1 MKTISTYQ
9 KKIIKKEIK
18 YKRGLMI
25 NYIWGVFIILGIR
38 YSIINK
44 DPNLTNNLL
53 TSGKNSIDMILTIL
67 PLMCLWLGITKIAQA
82 SSLLTLV
89 SKKLSKVVRIIFPE
103 IPKAHPAIG
112 YISSNIVM
120 NMLGLGNAATP
131 FGIKAMEKLKELNQ
145 NKDVASRSMITFLVI
160 NTSSVTIIP
169 TTVISLRLLH
179 GSMDASE
186 IIPVTILT
194 TFISTFIDII
204 LDRIFYLVWR
214 KT

>member
-1 MKTISTYQ
+1 
-9 KKIIKKEIK
+9 
-18 YKRGLMI
+18 MI
-25 NYIWGVFIILGIR
+25 NYIWGVFIILGIT

-67 PLMCLWLGITKIAQA
+67 PLMCLWLGITKIAEA

-103 IPKAHPAIG
+103 IPKDHPAIG

-131 FGIKAMEKLKELNQ
+131 FGIKAMEKLKELNK
-145 NKDVASRSMITFLVI
+145 NKDAASRSMITFLVI

-194 TFISTFIDII
+194 TFISTFIALI

>member
-1 MKTISTYQ
+1 
-9 KKIIKKEIK
+9 
-18 YKRGLMI
+18 MI
-25 NYIWGVFIILGIR
+25 NYIWGVFIILGIT

-103 IPKAHPAIG
+103 IPKDHPAIG

-179 GSMDASE
+179 GSIDASE

-194 TFISTFIDII
+194 TFISTFIAII

>member
-1 MKTISTYQ
+1 
-9 KKIIKKEIK
+9 
-18 YKRGLMI
+18 MI
-25 NYIWGVFIILGIR
+25 NYIWGVFIILGIT

-53 TSGKNSIDMILTIL
+53 TSGKTSIDMILTIL

-103 IPKAHPAIG
+103 IPKDHPAIG

-131 FGIKAMEKLKELNQ
+131 FGIKAMEKLKELNK

-179 GSMDASE
+179 GSIDASE

-194 TFISTFIDII
+194 TFISTFIALI

>member
-1 MKTISTYQ
+1 
-9 KKIIKKEIK
+9 
-18 YKRGLMI
+18 MI
-25 NYIWGVFIILGIR
+25 NYIWGVFIILGIT

-53 TSGKNSIDMILTIL
+53 TSGKTSIDMILTIL
-67 PLMCLWLGITKIAQA
+67 PLMCLWLGITKIAEA

-89 SKKLSKVVRIIFPE
+89 SKKLSKIIKIIFPE
-103 IPKAHPAIG
+103 IPKDHPAIG

-179 GSMDASE
+179 GSIDASE

-194 TFISTFIDII
+194 TFISTFIAII

>member
-1 MKTISTYQ
+1 
-9 KKIIKKEIK
+9 
-18 YKRGLMI
+18 MI
-25 NYIWGVFIILGIR
+25 NYIWGVFIILGIT

-67 PLMCLWLGITKIAQA
+67 PLMCLWLGITKIAEA

-103 IPKAHPAIG
+103 IPKDHPAIG

-131 FGIKAMEKLKELNQ
+131 FGIKAMEKLKELNK

-179 GSMDASE
+179 GSIDASE

-194 TFISTFIDII
+194 TFISTFIALI

>member
-1 MKTISTYQ
+1 
-9 KKIIKKEIK
+9 
-18 YKRGLMI
+18 MI
-25 NYIWGVFIILGIR
+25 NYIWGVFIILGIT

-67 PLMCLWLGITKIAQA
+67 PLMCLWLGITKIAEA

-89 SKKLSKVVRIIFPE
+89 SKKLSKAVRIIFPE
-103 IPKAHPAIG
+103 IPKDHPAIG

-179 GSMDASE
+179 GSIDASE

-194 TFISTFIDII
+194 TFISTFIALI

>member
-1 MKTISTYQ
+1 
-9 KKIIKKEIK
+9 
-18 YKRGLMI
+18 MI
-25 NYIWGVFIILGIR
+25 NYIWGVFIILGIK

-103 IPKAHPAIG
+103 IPKDHPAIG

-179 GSMDASE
+179 GSIDASE

-194 TFISTFIDII
+194 TFISTFIALI

>member
-1 MKTISTYQ
+1 
-9 KKIIKKEIK
+9 
-18 YKRGLMI
+18 MI
-25 NYIWGVFIILGIR
+25 NYIWGVFIILGIT

-53 TSGKNSIDMILTIL
+53 TSGKASIDMILTIL
-67 PLMCLWLGITKIAQA
+67 PLMCLWLGITKIAEV

-89 SKKLSKVVRIIFPE
+89 SKKLSKIIKIIFPE
-103 IPKAHPAIG
+103 IPKDHPAIG

-131 FGIKAMEKLKELNQ
+131 FGIKAMEELQELNQ

-179 GSMDASE
+179 GSIDASE

-194 TFISTFIDII
+194 TFISTFIALI

>member
-1 MKTISTYQ
+1 
-9 KKIIKKEIK
+9 
-18 YKRGLMI
+18 MI
-25 NYIWGVFIILGIR
+25 NYIWGVFIILGIT

-53 TSGKNSIDMILTIL
+53 TSGKGAIDIILTIL
-67 PLMCLWLGITKIAQA
+67 PLMCLWLGITKIAEV
-82 SSLLTLV
+82 SGLLSLV

-103 IPKAHPAIG
+103 IPKDHPAIG

-179 GSMDASE
+179 GSIDASE

-194 TFISTFIDII
+194 TFISTFIALI